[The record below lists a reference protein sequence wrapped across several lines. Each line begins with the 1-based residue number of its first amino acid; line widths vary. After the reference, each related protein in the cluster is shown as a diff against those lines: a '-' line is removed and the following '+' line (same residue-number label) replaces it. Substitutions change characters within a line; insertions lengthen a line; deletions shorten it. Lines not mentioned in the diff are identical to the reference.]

1 MAKLVKFDLGNG
13 ETVLIEVEDVE
24 SEGIEPV
31 SRRPGEVAAQAKKT
45 FSEALDSL
53 KPMLENIKTRLD
65 GMTEPADEVQVKFS
79 VKLSGEVGAVVTKVG
94 GEATYEIT
102 LKWQHK

>member
-1 MAKLVKFDLGNG
+1 MAKLVEFDLGNG

-24 SEGIEPV
+24 SDGIKPV
-31 SRRPGEVAAQAKKT
+31 SKRPGEVAAQARKT
-45 FSEALDSL
+45 FSEALNNL
-53 KPMLENIKTRLD
+53 KPMVANIKAHLD